1 MKRRNEQLREEIEE
15 TTAMFRAVR
24 RLDVALQ
31 LRSKMA
37 VNEIRAS
44 DIAQRLNVSEANVS
58 RWLRG
63 DQNLTLDTLYL
74 LADAVEM
81 ALEIKLTSPVEDG
94 TKLNGFQA
102 EAGVDTVSAK
112 QTQSCPATVVWMDHY
127 RDMRAKASRPANSFH
142 LPQSEMGIDLEMNE
156 PRAATN

>member
-1 MKRRNEQLREEIEE
+1 MKQRNEQLREEIEE
-15 TTAMFRAVR
+15 STAMFRAVR

-37 VNEIRAS
+37 VNEIRAA

-74 LADAVEM
+74 LADAVEVE
-81 ALEIKLTSPVEDG
+81 LEIRLTSSAADDA
-94 TKLNGFQA
+94 KLNGFQA
-102 EAGVDTVSAK
+102 ERVADTKFAK
-112 QTQSCPATVVWMDHY
+112 QTPSCSATVLSMDHY
-127 RDMRAKASRPANSFH
+127 RGMRAQASRPSNSFH